1 MATVEQ
7 TYLHSE
13 LLKRR
18 ERLQTA
24 LSVPTADASLAGL
37 LKQVD
42 SALEQMSS
50 GTYGLCEACHESIE
64 PDRLLADP
72 LLRFCVDHLTSEER
86 RALEGDL
93 GLAARIQR
101 GLLPKPEFSAA
112 GWNAR
117 YHYEPLG
124 VVSGDYCDLVEADGA
139 LNFLLGDVAGKG
151 VAASMLMSHLHAT
164 FRSLMGVA
172 LAPAQLL
179 ESANRIFCESTM
191 AGQYATLVYGRASA
205 SGEVELVSAG
215 HCPVLVV
222 RGKKVERLDATGV
235 PLGMFCGSRYS
246 SHRTR
251 LEPNNHI
258 VLYTDGLSE
267 ARNSAGEEYGLERI
281 SAHVSGNHHVAPASL
296 LETCLS
302 GVREFSAGAP
312 RGDDMTVLVLQRAA

>member
-18 ERLQTA
+18 EKLQTA
-24 LSVPTADASLAGL
+24 LSVPAADASLAGL

-42 SALEQMSS
+42 SALEQMDR
-50 GTYGLCEACHESIE
+50 GTYGMCEECHESIE

-72 LLRFCVDHLTSEER
+72 LLRFCVDHLTGEER

-101 GLLPKPEFSAA
+101 GLLPRPEFRAA
-112 GWNAR
+112 GWDAR

-124 VVSGDYCDLVEADGA
+124 LVSGDYCDLIEADGA
-139 LNFLLGDVAGKG
+139 LNFLVGDVAGKG

-164 FRSLMGVA
+164 FRSLMGA
-172 LAPAQLL
+172 GLAPAQML

-191 AGQYATLVYGRASA
+191 AGQYATLVFGRAST

-215 HCPVLVV
+215 HCPVLVA
-222 RGKKVERLDATGV
+222 RGKKVDRLDETGRNLSV
-235 PLGMFCGSRYS
+235 
-246 SHRTR
+246 TR
-251 LEPNNHI
+251 H
-258 VLYTDGLSE
+258 
-267 ARNSAGEEYGLERI
+267 
-281 SAHVSGNHHVAPASL
+281 SL
-296 LETCLS
+296 RKAD
-302 GVREFSAGAP
+302 VR
-312 RGDDMTVLVLQRAA
+312 